1 MSAPTLGAVWRAS
14 LRRELTLIWRSPADI
29 VQPLFFFVV
38 VVSLFPLALSPKPAL
53 LALVAPGAVWVAAL
67 LAVMLSLDGLFRRD
81 QESGALDL
89 LLTAPVVSVVP
100 EAAKLLA
107 HWLLTGLPLALIAP
121 LLGYMLQLPVA
132 VLDTLMVSVL
142 LGTPTLTVV
151 GAIGAALTVG
161 LNRGGI
167 LLAVLVLPL
176 YVPVL
181 VFGAG
186 GCAPPWTTCPPAV
199 CWQCWGRFSAGGEP
213 RSGGRGAGPAH
224 QRRRLIAAALFRC
237 SM

>member
-1 MSAPTLGAVWRAS
+1 MSGIWWAS
-14 LRRELTLIWRSPADI
+14 LRRELTLIWRAPADM

-38 VVSLFPLALSPKPAL
+38 VVSLFPLGLSPKPEL

-81 QESGALDL
+81 QESGALDQM
-89 LLTAPVVSVVP
+89 LTAPVVMVVP
-100 EAAKLLA
+100 VSAKLLA

-121 LLGYMLQLPVA
+121 LLGYMMQLPVA

-176 YVPVL
+176 YIPVL

-186 GCAPPWTTCPPAV
+186 VVRVAQDGLPTDGLLAV
-199 CWQCWGRFSAGGEP
+199 LGAILALALSLGPVAVALGLRISAGD
-213 RSGGRGAGPAH
+213 
-224 QRRRLIAAALFRC
+224 
-237 SM
+237 

>member
-1 MSAPTLGAVWRAS
+1 MSAPSLAVVWRAS

-100 EAAKLLA
+100 VAAKLLA

-121 LLGYMLQLPVA
+121 LLGYMLHLPVA

-186 GCAPPWTTCPPAV
+186 VVRTALDGLPTGGLLAV
-199 CWQCWGRFSAGGEP
+199 LGAILALAVSLGPVAVALGLRISAGD
-213 RSGGRGAGPAH
+213 
-224 QRRRLIAAALFRC
+224 
-237 SM
+237 

>member
-1 MSAPTLGAVWRAS
+1 MSGIWWAS
-14 LRRELTLIWRSPADI
+14 LRRELTLIWRAPADM

-38 VVSLFPLALSPKPAL
+38 VVSLFPLGLSPKPEL

-81 QESGALDL
+81 QESGALDQM
-89 LLTAPVVSVVP
+89 LTAPVVTVVP
-100 EAAKLLA
+100 VSAKLLA

-121 LLGYMLQLPVA
+121 LLGYMMQLPVA

-176 YVPVL
+176 YIPVL

-186 GCAPPWTTCPPAV
+186 VVRVAQDGLPTDGLLAV
-199 CWQCWGRFSAGGEP
+199 LGAILALALSLGPVAVALGLRISAGD
-213 RSGGRGAGPAH
+213 
-224 QRRRLIAAALFRC
+224 
-237 SM
+237 

>member
-1 MSAPTLGAVWRAS
+1 MSGVWRAS
-14 LRRELTLIWRSPADI
+14 LRRELTLIWRAPADVI
-29 VQPLFFFVV
+29 QPLFFFVV
-38 VVSLFPLALSPKPAL
+38 VVSLFPLGLSPEPEL
-53 LALVAPGAVWVAAL
+53 LALVAPGVVWVAAL

-81 QESGALDL
+81 QESGALDQML
-89 LLTAPVVSVVP
+89 SAPVMTVVP
-100 EAAKLLA
+100 VSAKLLA
-107 HWLLTGLPLALIAP
+107 HWLLTGLPLALVAP
-121 LLGYMLQLPVA
+121 LLGYMMQLPA
-132 VLDTLMVSVL
+132 SVLDTLALSVL

-186 GCAPPWTTCPPAV
+186 VVRTALDGLPTDGLLAV
-199 CWQCWGRFSAGGEP
+199 LGAILALAGPLAVALGLRISAGD
-213 RSGGRGAGPAH
+213 
-224 QRRRLIAAALFRC
+224 
-237 SM
+237 

>member
-1 MSAPTLGAVWRAS
+1 MSAFGAA
-14 LRRELTLIWRSPADI
+14 LKRELLVLWRSPAEMI
-29 VQPLFFFVV
+29 NPLFFFVMV
-38 VVSLFPLALSPKPAL
+38 ISLFPLAISPKPEV
-53 LALVAPGAVWVAAL
+53 LAVIAPGVLWVAAL

-81 QESGALDL
+81 QESGVLEL
-89 LLTAPVVSVVP
+89 LLTAPVMAVVP
-100 EAAKLLA
+100 VTAKLLA

-186 GCAPPWTTCPPAV
+186 VVRTALDGLPTGGLLAV
-199 CWQCWGRFSAGGEP
+199 LGAILALAVSLGPVAVALGLRISAGD
-213 RSGGRGAGPAH
+213 
-224 QRRRLIAAALFRC
+224 
-237 SM
+237 

>member
-1 MSAPTLGAVWRAS
+1 MSGVWSAS
-14 LRRELTLIWRSPADI
+14 LRRELTLIWRAPADI
-29 VQPLFFFVV
+29 IQPLFFFVV
-38 VVSLFPLALSPKPAL
+38 VVSLFPLGLSPKPEL
-53 LALVAPGAVWVAAL
+53 LALVAPGVVWVAAL

-81 QESGALDL
+81 QESGALDQML
-89 LLTAPVVSVVP
+89 IAPVVSVVP
-100 EAAKLLA
+100 VAAKLLA
-107 HWLLTGLPLALIAP
+107 HWLLTGLPLTLLAP
-121 LLGYMLQLPVA
+121 LLGYMMQLPA
-132 VLDTLMVSVL
+132 SALGTLALSVL

-186 GCAPPWTTCPPAV
+186 VVRAATDGLPTDGLLAVLGAILALALSLGPPAV
-199 CWQCWGRFSAGGEP
+199 ALGLRISAGD
-213 RSGGRGAGPAH
+213 
-224 QRRRLIAAALFRC
+224 
-237 SM
+237 

>member
-1 MSAPTLGAVWRAS
+1 MSGIWWAS
-14 LRRELTLIWRSPADI
+14 LRRELTLIWRAPADM

-38 VVSLFPLALSPKPAL
+38 VVSLFPLGLSPKPEL

-81 QESGALDL
+81 QESGALDQM
-89 LLTAPVVSVVP
+89 LTAPVVTVVP
-100 EAAKLLA
+100 VSAKLLA

-121 LLGYMLQLPVA
+121 LLGYMMQLPVA
-132 VLDTLMVSVL
+132 VLDTLMISVL

-176 YVPVL
+176 YIPVL

-186 GCAPPWTTCPPAV
+186 VVRVAQDGLPTDGLLAV
-199 CWQCWGRFSAGGEP
+199 LGAILALALSLGPVAVALGLRISAGD
-213 RSGGRGAGPAH
+213 
-224 QRRRLIAAALFRC
+224 
-237 SM
+237 

>member
-1 MSAPTLGAVWRAS
+1 
-14 LRRELTLIWRSPADI
+14 
-29 VQPLFFFVV
+29 
-38 VVSLFPLALSPKPAL
+38 
-53 LALVAPGAVWVAAL
+53 
-67 LAVMLSLDGLFRRD
+67 
-81 QESGALDL
+81 
-89 LLTAPVVSVVP
+89 VSVVP
-100 EAAKLLA
+100 VAAKLLA

-186 GCAPPWTTCPPAV
+186 VVRTALDGLPTGGLLAVLGAILALAVSLGRWPWRWACASAPATD
-199 CWQCWGRFSAGGEP
+199 R
-213 RSGGRGAGPAH
+213 RSSI
-224 QRRRLIAAALFRC
+224 QVFYVEND
-237 SM
+237 

>member
-1 MSAPTLGAVWRAS
+1 MSAPSPGTVWRAS

-100 EAAKLLA
+100 VAAKLLA

-121 LLGYMLQLPVA
+121 LLGYMLQLPV
-132 VLDTLMVSVL
+132 

-186 GCAPPWTTCPPAV
+186 VVRTALDGLPTGGLLAV
-199 CWQCWGRFSAGGEP
+199 LGAILALAVSLGPLAVALGLRISAGD
-213 RSGGRGAGPAH
+213 
-224 QRRRLIAAALFRC
+224 
-237 SM
+237 

>member
-1 MSAPTLGAVWRAS
+1 MSGVWWAA
-14 LRRELTLIWRSPADI
+14 LRRELTLIWRAPADM

-38 VVSLFPLALSPKPAL
+38 VVSLFPLGLSPKPEL
-53 LALVAPGAVWVAAL
+53 LTLVAPGAVWVAAL

-81 QESGALDL
+81 QESGALDQM
-89 LLTAPVVSVVP
+89 LTAPVLSVVP
-100 EAAKLLA
+100 VSAKLLA
-107 HWLLTGLPLALIAP
+107 HWLLTGLPLALVAP
-121 LLGYMLQLPVA
+121 LLGYMMQLPVA
-132 VLDTLMVSVL
+132 VLGTLMMSVL

-176 YVPVL
+176 YIPVL

-186 GCAPPWTTCPPAV
+186 VVRTAQDGLPTDGLLAV
-199 CWQCWGRFSAGGEP
+199 LGAILALALSLGPLAVALGLRISAGD
-213 RSGGRGAGPAH
+213 
-224 QRRRLIAAALFRC
+224 
-237 SM
+237 

>member
-1 MSAPTLGAVWRAS
+1 VSGVWRAS
-14 LRRELTLIWRSPADI
+14 LRRELTLIWRAPADVI
-29 VQPLFFFVV
+29 QPLFFFVV
-38 VVSLFPLALSPKPAL
+38 VVSLFPLGLSPEPEL
-53 LALVAPGAVWVAAL
+53 LALVAPGVVWVAAL

-81 QESGALDL
+81 QESGALDQML
-89 LLTAPVVSVVP
+89 SAPVMTVVP
-100 EAAKLLA
+100 VSAKLLA
-107 HWLLTGLPLALIAP
+107 HWLLTGLPLALVAP
-121 LLGYMLQLPVA
+121 LLGYMMQLPA
-132 VLDTLMVSVL
+132 SVLDTLALSVL

-186 GCAPPWTTCPPAV
+186 VVRTALDGLPTDGLLAV
-199 CWQCWGRFSAGGEP
+199 LGAILALALSLGPLAVALGLRISAGD
-213 RSGGRGAGPAH
+213 
-224 QRRRLIAAALFRC
+224 
-237 SM
+237 

>member
-1 MSAPTLGAVWRAS
+1 VSGAWGAS
-14 LRRELTLIWRSPADI
+14 LRRELTLIWRTPADI

-38 VVSLFPLALSPKPAL
+38 VVSLFPLGLSPEPKL
-53 LALVAPGAVWVAAL
+53 LALVAPGVVWVAAL

-89 LLTAPVVSVVP
+89 MLTAPTLTLVP
-100 EAAKLLA
+100 VCAKLLA
-107 HWLLTGLPLALIAP
+107 HWLLTGLPLTLLAP
-121 LLGYMLQLPVA
+121 VLGYMMQLPTA
-132 VLDTLMVSVL
+132 VLDTLALSVL

-186 GCAPPWTTCPPAV
+186 VVRTATDGLPTDGLLAV
-199 CWQCWGRFSAGGEP
+199 LGAILALALSLGPLAVTLGLRISAGD
-213 RSGGRGAGPAH
+213 
-224 QRRRLIAAALFRC
+224 
-237 SM
+237 

>member
-1 MSAPTLGAVWRAS
+1 
-14 LRRELTLIWRSPADI
+14 
-29 VQPLFFFVV
+29 
-38 VVSLFPLALSPKPAL
+38 
-53 LALVAPGAVWVAAL
+53 
-67 LAVMLSLDGLFRRD
+67 
-81 QESGALDL
+81 
-89 LLTAPVVSVVP
+89 VVSVVP
-100 EAAKLLA
+100 VAAKLLA

-186 GCAPPWTTCPPAV
+186 VVRTALDGLPTGGLLAV
-199 CWQCWGRFSAGGEP
+199 LGAILALAVSLGPVAVALGLRISAGD
-213 RSGGRGAGPAH
+213 
-224 QRRRLIAAALFRC
+224 
-237 SM
+237 